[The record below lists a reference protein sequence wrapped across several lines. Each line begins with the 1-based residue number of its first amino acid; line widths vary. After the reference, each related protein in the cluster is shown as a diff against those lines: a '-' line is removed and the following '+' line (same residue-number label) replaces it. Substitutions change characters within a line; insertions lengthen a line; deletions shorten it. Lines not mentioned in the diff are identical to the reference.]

1 MLTPN
6 QVLRL
11 SVEFIFVLVGALLM
25 WLSLRGRIHVDR
37 NSIGWLGLSIAML
50 LWGARALYKPGQ
62 NWAPGERWVRGVS
75 LLLLGGVMLVISRA
89 PFLIVAP
96 LLGAAGLLLVLRGIA
111 GAALA
116 LANR

>member
-11 SVEFIFVLVGALLM
+11 FVEFIFVLMGALLM

-37 NSIGWLGLSIAML
+37 NSIGWLGLSTAML
-50 LWGARALYKPGQ
+50 LWGARALYKPGRK
-62 NWAPGERWVRGVS
+62 WAPGERWVRGVS
-75 LLLLGGVMLVISRA
+75 LLLLGGVMLAISRV
-89 PFLIVAP
+89 PFLIVGP
-96 LLGAAGLLLVLRGIA
+96 LLCAAGLLLILRGIA